1 MADRQLRLVDL
12 IDDMCDGKDVFFRS
26 VRLVRDIMIYDV
38 KTLTLDDT
46 VETCLKFMKDNEVRH
61 VPVVDTAT
69 DEGEKP
75 YFVGVVS
82 ERDLSRQIS
91 PYVGKI
97 GEEETDSKA
106 LRQTLGQIVTRNPK
120 SASPETPI
128 PEMIVIMVDNHIDMV
143 PVLADGNL
151 VGIVTASDI
160 IKFFV
165 RLDAIRQVYVESRSA
180 GKNRRLVDLLSGGS
194 DEVAAVLSSVLRTV
208 EDIMTEQV
216 VWLEEQDNL
225 AKAMEVMQSGKFRH
239 VPIVNREK
247 RLVGV
252 ISDRDILRHLPMRSR
267 QRRIQPDVFR
277 SQLFDVDA
285 KDASLELP
293 LKHIMRLDVAHVL
306 LDCSF
311 SKAVTMLHEMKISCL
326 PVVDEE
332 KQLRGIVT
340 VTDVM
345 RGLLAAYALTAKSR
359 G

>member
-1 MADRQLRLVDL
+1 MTDGQLRLIDL

-26 VRLVRDIMIYDV
+26 VRLVKDIMNDNI

-61 VPVVDTAT
+61 VLVVDTAT
-69 DEGEKP
+69 EKGEKP

-82 ERDLSRQIS
+82 ERDLTRQLS

-97 GEEETDSKA
+97 GEEETDAKA
-106 LRQTLGQIVTRNPK
+106 LRQTLGHIATRNPK
-120 SASPETPI
+120 SVSPETPI
-128 PEMIVIMVDNHIDMV
+128 PDMINIMVDNHIDMV
-143 PVLADGNL
+143 PVIANGDL
-151 VGIVTASDI
+151 VGIVTAADI
-160 IKFFV
+160 IKLFV
-165 RLDAIRQVYVESRSA
+165 RLDAIRQVYVESRSE

-216 VWLEEQDNL
+216 AYLEEQDNL
-225 AKAMEVMQSGKFRH
+225 TEAMKVMQNGKFRH
-239 VPIVNREK
+239 VLIVGK
-247 RLVGV
+247 QKKLVGV

-267 QRRIQPDVFR
+267 QHQTQQDVFR
-277 SQLFDVDA
+277 SQLFDVDPE
-285 KDASLELP
+285 DPSLKLP
-293 LKHIMRLDVAHVL
+293 LKRIMKPDVVYVL
-306 LDCSF
+306 PNCSF
-311 SKAVTMLHEMKISCL
+311 ANAVKMLHEMKISCL

-345 RGLLAAYALTAKSR
+345 RGLLAAYALTSKSR
-359 G
+359 A